1 MSEVPTQVYNI
12 LKTIHDNS
20 VHLDLNINMS
30 LTKQVLRM
38 ISNTTSLLIILFTSS
53 QKHLIFTPELYRKLS
68 AVYDE
73 ELEVRLGH
81 LVESTMTQM
90 I

>member
-1 MSEVPTQVYNI
+1 MPTQVYNI

-20 VHLDLNINMS
+20 IHLDLNINMS

-53 QKHLIFTPELYRKLS
+53 QRHLIFTPELYRKLS

-73 ELEVRLGH
+73 ELEV
-81 LVESTMTQM
+81 SKD